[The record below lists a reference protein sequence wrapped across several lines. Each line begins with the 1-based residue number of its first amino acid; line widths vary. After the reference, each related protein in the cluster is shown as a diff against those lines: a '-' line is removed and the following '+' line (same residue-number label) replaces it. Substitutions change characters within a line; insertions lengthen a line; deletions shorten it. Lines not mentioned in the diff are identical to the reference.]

1 MRLISKLKDFWHRGA
16 REKIATALAATERAF
31 AQIRA
36 AQRELGR
43 ISARQAAELVL
54 LRQKMHV
61 RRKLGTLVAQ
71 QTAALALR
79 REFLTLAGEHPMA
92 DLPAKRLTRIAS
104 RASGELQRQVTAI
117 KRAHEQEQALTPCA
131 VQALVQVHV
140 ELCLLQHKL
149 QRTVVTV
156 THCVVVPHYKEFDDI
171 LVELVPESVSA
182 STSASVSASASVT
195 GVVVDID
202 DTPTQVSQVK
212 LHRDDIKLR
221 QLIEHEL
228 GVEYLTRFL
237 ASEYSQENIDFWLA
251 CRHFQ
256 TLFDGTEQDGDCPA
270 NKETVRIKIDKAG
283 LDYDEIAAKAQWIH
297 DEFVSTESLRE
308 VNIKDTERLLVVHKC
323 EHKLLHRDIFCA
335 AAEEVLALIETDS
348 FRRFKRSPLFQEFL
362 QKL

>member
-1 MRLISKLKDFWHRGA
+1 MHLISKLKDFWQRGT
-16 REKIATALAATERAF
+16 REKIATALAATERAL

-43 ISARQAAELVL
+43 ICARQAAELVL
-54 LRQKMHV
+54 LRQKMREL

-71 QTAALALR
+71 QAASLALR

-92 DLPAKRLTRIAS
+92 DLPAKRFTRVVS
-104 RASGELQRQVTAI
+104 RVSGELQRQVAAI

-149 QRTVVTV
+149 QSTVVTV
-156 THCVVVPHYKEFDDI
+156 THCVVVPHYKEFDEI

-182 STSASVSASASVT
+182 SACAEASISASASVT
-195 GVVVDID
+195 SVVVDINVD

-212 LHRDDIKLR
+212 LDRDDIKLR

-256 TLFDGTEQDGDCPA
+256 TLFHGAELECPA
-270 NKETVRIKIDKAG
+270 DAETARIKIDEAG
-283 LDYDEIAAKAQWIH
+283 LNYDEIAAKAQWIL
-297 DEFVSTESLRE
+297 DEFISTDSLRE
-308 VNIKDTERLLVVHKC
+308 VNIKDSE
-323 EHKLLHRDIFCA
+323 
-335 AAEEVLALIETDS
+335 
-348 FRRFKRSPLFQEFL
+348 
-362 QKL
+362 